1 MGTHQIFGLN
11 LLKSSQSSI
20 MVAVEVAPSHTV
32 SASHPPSKDKSSTT
46 EHLKEGKRFLLLKDY
61 PSAVESLASACEF
74 VAGEHGETANECAEA
89 YFHYGRAL
97 LEMGRMESGVLGNA
111 LDGVPDCEDEAGDN
125 VENPEK
131 MTEDE
136 KEHVGVKVMEALE
149 ENFETHQEKINEL
162 VYGHTKNDYDDE
174 DEIDEEDSQDD
185 VMDDSEVP
193 SGKPSEDEDPSN
205 LERAWEMLELAKNIY
220 SRMAST
226 SQADSISRLCDTL
239 LSLGEVSIENEN
251 YSQAVEDITS
261 CLEKRKDKL
270 PHEVRQMA
278 EVQYQLGVALAYHA
292 QFDEAVKYF
301 NDAVK
306 VLTELLAV
314 VKADPIRASEVE
326 ELERIIP
333 EIQEKIQ
340 DTIDSKEETSKAK
353 KMKEDIGTSSDKPVN
368 TIETKKK

>member
-1 MGTHQIFGLN
+1 
-11 LLKSSQSSI
+11 
-20 MVAVEVAPSHTV
+20 
-32 SASHPPSKDKSSTT
+32 
-46 EHLKEGKRFLLLKDY
+46 
-61 PSAVESLASACEF
+61 
-74 VAGEHGETANECAEA
+74 
-89 YFHYGRAL
+89 
-97 LEMGRMESGVLGNA
+97 
-111 LDGVPDCEDEAGDN
+111 
-125 VENPEK
+125 

-174 DEIDEEDSQDD
+174 DEIEEGDSQDD
-185 VMDDSEVP
+185 VMEDSEVP

-251 YSQAVEDITS
+251 YSQAVEVI
-261 CLEKRKDKL
+261 
-270 PHEVRQMA
+270 
-278 EVQYQLGVALAYHA
+278 
-292 QFDEAVKYF
+292 
-301 NDAVK
+301 
-306 VLTELLAV
+306 TELLAV

-326 ELERIIP
+326 ELEKIIP

>member
-1 MGTHQIFGLN
+1 
-11 LLKSSQSSI
+11 
-20 MVAVEVAPSHTV
+20 
-32 SASHPPSKDKSSTT
+32 
-46 EHLKEGKRFLLLKDY
+46 
-61 PSAVESLASACEF
+61 
-74 VAGEHGETANECAEA
+74 
-89 YFHYGRAL
+89 
-97 LEMGRMESGVLGNA
+97 MESGVLGNA

-136 KEHVGVKVMEALE
+136 KEHVGVKVVEALE

-174 DEIDEEDSQDD
+174 DEIEEEDSQDD
-185 VMDDSEVP
+185 LMEDSEVP

-292 QFDEAVKYF
+292 QFDEAVKVF
-301 NDAVK
+301 
-306 VLTELLAV
+306 TELLAV

-326 ELERIIP
+326 ELVKIIP

-353 KMKEDIGTSSDKPVN
+353 KMKEDFGTSSDKPVN

>member
-1 MGTHQIFGLN
+1 MG
-11 LLKSSQSSI
+11 
-20 MVAVEVAPSHTV
+20 
-32 SASHPPSKDKSSTT
+32 
-46 EHLKEGKRFLLLKDY
+46 
-61 PSAVESLASACEF
+61 
-74 VAGEHGETANECAEA
+74 
-89 YFHYGRAL
+89 
-97 LEMGRMESGVLGNA
+97 
-111 LDGVPDCEDEAGDN
+111 
-125 VENPEK
+125 
-131 MTEDE
+131 
-136 KEHVGVKVMEALE
+136 
-149 ENFETHQEKINEL
+149 THQEKINEL

-174 DEIDEEDSQDD
+174 IEEEDSQDD
-185 VMDDSEVP
+185 VMEDSEVP
-193 SGKPSEDEDPSN
+193 SGKHSEDEDPSN
-205 LERAWEMLELAKNIY
+205 LERAWEILELAKNIY

-278 EVQYQLGVALAYHA
+278 EVQYQLGVALAYHS

-301 NDAVK
+301 NDAV
-306 VLTELLAV
+306 
-314 VKADPIRASEVE
+314 RASEVE
-326 ELERIIP
+326 ELDRIIP

-368 TIETKKK
+368 TIETKKKYI

>member
-1 MGTHQIFGLN
+1 
-11 LLKSSQSSI
+11 
-20 MVAVEVAPSHTV
+20 MVAVELAPSHAV
-32 SASHPPSKDKSSTT
+32 SASHPPSKDQISSITD
-46 EHLKEGKRFLLLKDY
+46 HLKEGKRFLLLKDY

-74 VAGEHGETANECAEA
+74 VAGEHGEMANECAEA

-111 LDGVPDCEDEAGDN
+111 LDGVPDSEDEAGDN
-125 VENPEK
+125 IENPEK
-131 MTEDE
+131 MTDDE

-174 DEIDEEDSQDD
+174 DEIEEEDSQED
-185 VMDDSEVP
+185 VMEDCDVP
-193 SGKPSEDEDPSN
+193 SDKPSEDEDPSN
-205 LERAWEMLELAKNIY
+205 LERAWEMLELAKNIF
-220 SRMAST
+220 SRMASS
-226 SQADSISRLCDTL
+226 SQADSTSRLCDTL

-251 YSQAVEDITS
+251 YTQAVEDITS

-270 PHEVRQMA
+270 PQEVRKMA
-278 EVQYQLGVALAYHA
+278 EVQYQLGVALAYHG

-306 VLTELLAV
+306 VITDLLAV

-326 ELERIIP
+326 ELEKIIP

-353 KMKEDIGTSSDKPVN
+353 KMKEDIGTSSNKSVN